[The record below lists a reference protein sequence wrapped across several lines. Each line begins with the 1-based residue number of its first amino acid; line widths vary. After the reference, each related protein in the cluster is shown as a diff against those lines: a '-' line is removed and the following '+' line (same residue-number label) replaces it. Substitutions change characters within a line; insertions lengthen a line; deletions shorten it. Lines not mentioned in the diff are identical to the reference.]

1 MTSHRSVLLNEVIQW
16 LNPSSGKLVADGTL
30 GRAGHATEILR
41 RTSPD
46 GRLIG
51 FDKDP
56 EAVEEGRKIL
66 REFGER
72 VMIFHEDFRNIPSR
86 LESLGRKADGILL
99 DLGVSSPQL
108 DEPRRGFSFNA
119 EGPLDMRM
127 NPEEGLTAQ
136 EVINTYPKQ
145 ALMELFWKYGEER
158 FSRRIAEKIAEVRRT
173 RRINTTKDLESLI
186 WQSVPA
192 AYRHGRI
199 HPATRVFQ
207 ALRIEVN
214 HEIDALEFFLSKPL
228 EALNPEGRLVI
239 ISFHSLE
246 DRVVKNAFRQFS
258 KDGKGRILTKKP
270 VVATSVEV
278 QENPR
283 SRSAKLRAFQ
293 KS

>member
-16 LNPSSGKLVADGTL
+16 LDPSPGRLVADGTL
-30 GRAGHATEILR
+30 GRAGHAMEILR

-86 LESLGRKADGILL
+86 LESIGQKADGILL

-127 NPEEGLTAQ
+127 NPEENLTAR

-158 FSRRIAEKIAEVRRT
+158 FSRRIAEKITEVRRT
-173 RRINTTKDLESLI
+173 RRINTTKDLESII
-186 WQSVPA
+186 WQAVPA

-214 HEIDALEFFLSKPL
+214 QEIDALELFLSKPL
-228 EALNPEGRLVI
+228 EALNPDGRLVI

-246 DRVVKNAFRQFS
+246 DRVVKNAFRQFL
-258 KDGKGRILTKKP
+258 KDGKGKILTKKP

-278 QENPR
+278 RENPR
-283 SRSAKLRAFQ
+283 SRSAKLRVFQ

>member
-16 LNPSSGKLVADGTL
+16 LDPSPGELVADGTL

-56 EAVEEGRKIL
+56 EAVEEGRKLL

-86 LESLGRKADGILL
+86 LESLGQKADGILL

-127 NPEEGLTAQ
+127 NPEENLTAR

-158 FSRRIAEKIAEVRRT
+158 FSRRIAEKITEVRRT
-173 RRINTTKDLESLI
+173 RRINTTKDLESII

-214 HEIDALEFFLSKPL
+214 HEIDALELFLSKPL
-228 EALNPEGRLVI
+228 DALNPDGRLVI

-246 DRVVKNAFRQFS
+246 DRLVKNMFRQFS
-258 KDGKGRILTKKP
+258 KDGKGKILTKKP

-278 QENPR
+278 RENPR

-293 KS
+293 KG